1 MIEHNAGHVPAG
13 FMTNH
18 VQFLVADDPAS
29 ISNTMKVV
37 GSQYACYVN
46 RVYRRTG
53 TLWEG

>member
-1 MIEHNAGHVPAG
+1 
-13 FMTNH
+13 MTNDVH
-18 VQFLVADDPAS
+18 FLVTAEDPTS